1 MSGRAYVVIL
11 FFWAVLTIITPM
23 LIRLSES
30 AKPTLHFNVNFSCIA
45 GERREG
51 TNAGIQRLLPRRA
64 LVVPTVPPQALAP
77 PPSPAPAPVP
87 APAPS
92 PMSKQWYRIKKAYG
106 TMTPGIELSSSSFRV
121 NEIAA
126 RLKRL

>member
-30 AKPTLHFNVNFSCIA
+30 AKPTLHFN

-77 PPSPAPAPVP
+77 PPSPAPAP
-87 APAPS
+87 S
-92 PMSKQWYRIKKAYG
+92 PMSKQWYRIEKAYG

-121 NEIAA
+121 NEIVA

>member
-30 AKPTLHFNVNFSCIA
+30 AKPTLHFN
-45 GERREG
+45 GESREG
-51 TNAGIQRLLPRRA
+51 TNDGIQRLLPRRA

-77 PPSPAPAPVP
+77 PPAPAPAPVP

-92 PMSKQWYRIKKAYG
+92 PMSKQWYRFKKL
-106 TMTPGIELSSSSFRV
+106 MEQ
-121 NEIAA
+121 
-126 RLKRL
+126 

>member
-30 AKPTLHFNVNFSCIA
+30 AKPTLHFN
-45 GERREG
+45 GESREG
-51 TNAGIQRLLPRRA
+51 TNDGIQRLLPRRA

-77 PPSPAPAPVP
+77 PPAPAPAPAPVP
-87 APAPS
+87 VPVPAPS
-92 PMSKQWYRIKKAYG
+92 PMSKQWYRFKKL
-106 TMTPGIELSSSSFRV
+106 MEQ
-121 NEIAA
+121 
-126 RLKRL
+126 